1 MRSFLST
8 NFSVLST
15 RLPPR
20 SPAHLSILSHVV
32 SPHLSS
38 LTPPPPFLADHRT
51 GTAHIN
57 CTMTLS
63 NRGSV
68 AISGVAA
75 VHMQDDH
82 GVIYDAVPA
91 EIPAGGQISVRTSL
105 LPPPLPLPLPN
116 LFNATMIV
124 CAGQLQ

>member
-1 MRSFLST
+1 
-8 NFSVLST
+8 
-15 RLPPR
+15 
-20 SPAHLSILSHVV
+20 
-32 SPHLSS
+32 
-38 LTPPPPFLADHRT
+38 
-51 GTAHIN
+51 
-57 CTMTLS
+57 MTLS